1 MNNIEKCAQVQN
13 NPNGWNEWSKYVL
26 KELER
31 LNGVYTILDGKLD
44 EIMKD
49 VSTLKVKAGMWGAIA
64 GMIPVAVA
72 LAIIYLRR

>member
-1 MNNIEKCAQVQN
+1 MNNIEKCAQVQK

>member
-72 LAIIYLRR
+72 LAIIYLGR

>member
-1 MNNIEKCAQVQN
+1 VNNLEKCAQEQN

-31 LNGVYTILDGKLD
+31 LNGAYTILDGKLD
-44 EIMKD
+44 EIIKD

-72 LAIIYLRR
+72 LAIIYLGR